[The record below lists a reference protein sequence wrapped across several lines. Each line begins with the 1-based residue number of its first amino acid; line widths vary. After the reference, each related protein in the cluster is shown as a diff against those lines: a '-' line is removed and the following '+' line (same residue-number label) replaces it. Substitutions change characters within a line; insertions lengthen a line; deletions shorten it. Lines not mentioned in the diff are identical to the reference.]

1 MKRLLLIL
9 FLLATPLAAQD
20 LLASQDPALVQ
31 AAKSGDPQAA
41 FELGSNLAA
50 AGREPDLRAA
60 LPWLRQ
66 AYRDAKA
73 LNPANPLLVG
83 QSALVLSRVL
93 ANLSQPRNALDLAI
107 EAQTAFETYTATATS
122 DRYLVAMALEDQATL
137 LQNLSR
143 YPESIL
149 LLERARGI
157 YEASLGADSLAVG
170 NTWLNQGVGHEG
182 ANDLDAA
189 LLAYGS
195 GLAIFRA
202 QTGDESREVGALA
215 NNIGWIYLRQK
226 NHAEARD
233 WFLLA
238 QGILE
243 KLDGRF
249 TPNSTTLQIN
259 LGLVSLGEGKLD
271 EAVRWGMQ
279 ALPYLTANRAQTL
292 DDQRWNF
299 EMLSRAF
306 AEKGDPARA
315 ILFGKLAVNA
325 QQEFRAANTVSGAQD
340 LTESQREWFRLYQRL
355 ADLLIGQGRISE
367 AQAVLNMAKEEEV
380 FEFLQRDASADL
392 SETRSHLTPRET
404 ADQQQLAN
412 LAQAPI
418 AAAQALQALMVKF
431 NAGTATAAEEEQI
444 YALQDQLQAAS
455 DAFDQSVA
463 AFLAAAPPAQQQ
475 GLQAQFD
482 AVGSYQAVLAEL
494 DRPTA
499 ILQIAAL
506 DHATHLFLTL
516 PGATLHQEVK
526 IEKADLA
533 RQVFET
539 LEAIE
544 AVSPDAQTRL
554 AALYR
559 VIFAP
564 VDQALATSGTKV
576 IMLNLDGFL
585 RYVPFAALHD
595 GKGYLVQ
602 RFAFTL
608 YSPAVPTQFSRAD
621 RAAAA
626 TAGFGVT
633 QAHPGFSALP
643 GVAKELTT
651 IFGASGVL
659 AGETALDA
667 GFDERSLKRALL
679 AKPGVLHIASH
690 FNLVPGRE
698 DDSFLL
704 LGDGTHL
711 SLAKIR
717 STRALRFQGVDLLT
731 LSACQTARGGDGA
744 EIDGFGATAQLNGAA
759 AVMASLW
766 PVSDAATPRL
776 MRDFYAGMM
785 GQGFDK
791 AEALRQAQ
799 VAMLTGAGAELAE
812 AADRSAEALD
822 GSPPPPKVGLEH
834 PYFWSAFVLM
844 GNWL

>member
-9 FLLATPLAAQD
+9 LLLATPLAAQD
-20 LLASQDPALVQ
+20 LLATQDPALVQ
-31 AAKSGDPQAA
+31 AATSGDPQAA
-41 FELGSNLAA
+41 FELGSNLASP
-50 AGREPDLRAA
+50 GQEPDLRAA

-66 AYRDAKA
+66 AYRDAKT
-73 LNPANPLLVG
+73 LTPANPLLVG

-93 ANLSQPRNALDLAI
+93 SNLSQPRNALDLAV
-107 EAQTAFETYTATATS
+107 EAQIAFETYAATAAS
-122 DRYLVAMALEDQATL
+122 DRYLVAMALEDQAVL

-143 YPESIL
+143 YPDSIL
-149 LLERARGI
+149 LLEQARGI
-157 YEASLGADSLAVG
+157 YETTLGADSLAVG

-182 ANDLDAA
+182 ANDLDSA

-195 GLAIFRA
+195 ALAIFRP
-202 QTGDESREVGALA
+202 QTGDESREVGALS

-226 NHAEARD
+226 NYAEARD
-233 WFLLA
+233 WFLVA
-238 QGILE
+238 QLILE
-243 KLDGRF
+243 KLDGTF

-271 EAVRWGMQ
+271 EAIRWGMQ

-380 FEFLQRDASADL
+380 FEFLQRDAAADL
-392 SETRSHLTPRET
+392 SETRAQLTSRET
-404 ADQQQLAN
+404 ADQQQLAS

-431 NAGTATAAEEEQI
+431 NAGTATAAEEDQI

-499 ILQIAAL
+499 IVQIAAL

-516 PGATLHQEVK
+516 PGVTLHREVA

-533 RQVFET
+533 RQVFDT

-544 AVSPDAQTRL
+544 AVAPDAQSKL
-554 AALYR
+554 AALYS

-564 VDQALATSGTKV
+564 IDQALAASGTEV
-576 IMLNLDGFL
+576 VMLNLDGFL

-659 AGETALDA
+659 AGDTALDA

-799 VAMLTGAGAELAE
+799 VAMLTWAGATLA
-812 AADRSAEALD
+812 AATDRSAEALD
-822 GSPPPPKVGLEH
+822 GSPPPPKVGMEH